1 MVRESMRDV
10 PAGDTEEPEGGM
22 VRESMRD
29 VPAGDTV
36 REKLEGGRAA
46 LLQE

>member
-10 PAGDTEEPEGGM
+10 PEGDTEEPEGGM
-22 VRESMRD
+22 VRESML
-29 VPAGDTV
+29 
-36 REKLEGGRAA
+36 REKMEGGRAA